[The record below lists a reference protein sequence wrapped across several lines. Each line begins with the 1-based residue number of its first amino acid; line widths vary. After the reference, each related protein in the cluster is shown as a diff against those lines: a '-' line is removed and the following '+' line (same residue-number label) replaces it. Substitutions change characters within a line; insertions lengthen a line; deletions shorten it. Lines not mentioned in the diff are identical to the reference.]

1 MEPAKMMVAEAFPTA
16 VAHDGSDNARFVVME
31 KEVEM
36 KESIDVTPSLEGP
49 MATFQAPGN
58 DDEDLDDFF
67 ASLE

>member
-1 MEPAKMMVAEAFPTA
+1 MMVAEASPTA
-16 VAHDGSDNARFVVME
+16 VAHDGSDNSRCVVME

-36 KESIDVTPSLEGP
+36 KESVDVTPSLEEP
-49 MATFQAPGN
+49 VASFQAPGN